1 MRTVT
6 SVPPHKQQDKG
17 VCIPL
22 HQSLH
27 ILSLCCWLLSPMKK
41 GRVTNSKG
49 SRTILQQPH
58 AWVSCAVSTC
68 GLLAERVS
76 ESSCSGLTET
86 SGCCRINLKLVLM
99 TERNRFLF
107 TDSSA
112 ACSRCSALASRY
124 MATFLS
130 FLLCVSVWFN
140 SVPMS
145 ASHSL
150 CEVHYKQQEQQQQ
163 QRRKKKAL

>member
-1 MRTVT
+1 M
-6 SVPPHKQQDKG
+6 PPHKQQDKG

-27 ILSLCCWLLSPMKK
+27 ILSDSACLSVAGCFHPWKK
-41 GRVTNSKG
+41 GGLTNSKG
-49 SRTILQQPH
+49 SRPILQQPH

-86 SGCCRINLKLVLM
+86 SGCCRINLKLLLM

-163 QRRKKKAL
+163 RRKKKAL